1 MINIY
6 ELVQAIKH
14 CNAEIQ
20 KWSADK
26 QVLEKQLSDALK
38 HEFIDGSKTYNLDNH
53 KVKITTG
60 YNHSLNKKKY
70 EELKD
75 VINAAFDPVKKVEK
89 YELNKKV
96 IRDCHEYGSE
106 QDRYLLSQFITS
118 TEKKMHVSVEQVK
131 NG

>member
-1 MINIY
+1 MINVY

-14 CNAEIQ
+14 CNAEMQ

-38 HEFIDGSKTYNLDNH
+38 HEFIDGSKTYNVEDH
-53 KVKITTG
+53 KIKITTG

-75 VINAAFDPVKKVEK
+75 VINQSFNPVKVIEK
-89 YELNKKV
+89 YDLNKKI
-96 IRDCHEYGSE
+96 IRDCQEYGNE
-106 QDRYLLSQFITS
+106 QDKYLLSQFITS
-118 TEKKMHVSVEQVK
+118 TEKKMHVSIEQVN